1 VSGSLAY
8 DPLVLKALQPAGRQC
23 IPAKYIDY
31 NIIRAWLKGCTS
43 IHSRCRMT
51 RNGQGRR
58 QGWAV
63 DRKGIFKVIDVEEN
77 EVVIAPPSCEYVALS
92 YVWGKVTAH

>member
-1 VSGSLAY
+1 
-8 DPLVLKALQPAGRQC
+8 
-23 IPAKYIDY
+23 
-31 NIIRAWLKGCTS
+31 
-43 IHSRCRMT
+43 MT